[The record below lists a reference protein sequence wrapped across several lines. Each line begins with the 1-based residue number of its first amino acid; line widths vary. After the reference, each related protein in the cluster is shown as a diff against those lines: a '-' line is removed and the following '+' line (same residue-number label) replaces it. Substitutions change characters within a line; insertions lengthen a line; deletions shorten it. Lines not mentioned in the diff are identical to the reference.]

1 LTPVLSP
8 SEDKMP
14 VFISVELPDLLSFVL
29 CQWQLFLY
37 SATLEPTAH
46 FGPMPIPNV
55 LSVRSMHGLD
65 FTFFIYW
72 RNGLQ

>member
-1 LTPVLSP
+1 MS
-8 SEDKMP
+8 

-46 FGPMPIPNV
+46 FGPMPIPTV
-55 LSVRSMHGLD
+55 FSVRSMHGLD
-65 FTFFIYW
+65 FTLFISW
-72 RNGLQ
+72 HNDLQ